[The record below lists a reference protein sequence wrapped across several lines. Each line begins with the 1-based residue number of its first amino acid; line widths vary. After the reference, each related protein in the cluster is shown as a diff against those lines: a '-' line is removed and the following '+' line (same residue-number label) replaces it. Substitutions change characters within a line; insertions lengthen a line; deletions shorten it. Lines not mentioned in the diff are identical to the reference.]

1 MKKQTKN
8 TKAQIDTAKQQAR
21 RAAMDRFTLGVGYTI
36 VGLSVI
42 GGFLMSFYPRIF
54 GMTDSNPAIGFGIA
68 ALAGFRLW
76 ALRREMRKQEQEEC
90 GEADVPAKPKRLKQP
105 ARQAG

>member
-1 MKKQTKN
+1 MKKLTEN
-8 TKAQIDTAKQQAR
+8 TKAQRDTAKQQAR

-36 VGLSVI
+36 VGLSVV

-76 ALRREMRKQEQEEC
+76 ALRREVRKQKLEES
-90 GEADVPAKPKRLKQP
+90 GETDIPARPKRPKQP